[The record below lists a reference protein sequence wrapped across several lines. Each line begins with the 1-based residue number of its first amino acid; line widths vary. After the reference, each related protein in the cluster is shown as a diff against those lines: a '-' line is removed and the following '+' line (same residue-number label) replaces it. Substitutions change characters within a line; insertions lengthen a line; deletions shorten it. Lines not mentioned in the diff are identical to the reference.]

1 MKKIVLLSTAL
12 LLSIPAAHAG
22 FMDALGAAAQ
32 LAGAVQGNGNNA
44 NLNANAS
51 AQANVTA
58 QVNVAPL
65 ESYELE
71 RMDCAALE
79 LTALKSKRELEQAK
93 AMLKSLDEAAK
104 DPQYQQQKATNATI
118 GAIGSLFANKG
129 GNTGQY
135 GQIAQQMGA
144 NGNAIEQEMDTQLA
158 LGKKHMSDLES
169 IAIYQKH
176 KKCK

>member
-32 LAGAVQGNGNNA
+32 LAGAVQGNNANA
-44 NLNANAS
+44 NLNAS
-51 AQANVTA
+51 AQANVNA
-58 QVNVAPL
+58 QINVAPL

>member
-32 LAGAVQGNGNNA
+32 LAGAVQGNNTNA
-44 NLNANAS
+44 NLNAS
-51 AQANVTA
+51 AQANVNA
-58 QVNVAPL
+58 QINVAPL

>member
-12 LLSIPAAHAG
+12 LLSVPAAHAG

-32 LAGAVQGNGNNA
+32 LAGAVQGNNS
-44 NLNANAS
+44 NLNAS
-51 AQANVTA
+51 AQANVNA
-58 QVNVAPL
+58 QINTAPL
-65 ESYELE
+65 DSYELE
-71 RMDCAALE
+71 NMDCAALE
-79 LTALKSKRELEQAK
+79 LTALRSKRELEQAK
-93 AMLKSLDEAAK
+93 ANLKNLDEAAK

-144 NGNAIEQEMDTQLA
+144 NSNALEQEMDTQLA
-158 LGKKHMSDLES
+158 LGKKYMSDLES
-169 IAIYQKH
+169 IAVYQKH

>member
-1 MKKIVLLSTAL
+1 MKKIVLFSTAL
-12 LLSIPAAHAG
+12 FLSMPAAHAG

-32 LAGAVQGNGNNA
+32 LAGAVQGNANNT
-44 NLNANAS
+44 NSNAS
-51 AQANVTA
+51 AQANANV

-65 ESYELE
+65 ETYELE

-79 LTALKSKRELEQAK
+79 LTALKSKRELDQAK
-93 AMLKSLDEAAK
+93 ANLKSLDEAAK
-104 DPQYQQQKATNATI
+104 NPEYQQQKATNATI

-144 NGNAIEQEMDTQLA
+144 NGNAIEREMDTQLA
-158 LGKKHMSDLES
+158 LGKKYMSDLES
-169 IAIYQKH
+169 IAVYQKH

>member
-32 LAGAVQGNGNNA
+32 LAGAVQGNNANA
-44 NLNANAS
+44 NLNAS
-51 AQANVTA
+51 AQANVNA
-58 QVNVAPL
+58 QINVAPL

-144 NGNAIEQEMDTQLA
+144 SGNAIEQEMDTQLA